1 MSVVGSPPNATAF
14 HGRVLRELSLES
26 ASRIQNGN
34 VFPLVGIHGNGFP
47 WEHIPKW
54 ECVGINGNV
63 FPGGAPRPSDPGKPP
78 GNLGSG
84 SEDMYRELTV
94 YLLTPTLTYVALRL
108 MPALWTPLVYASCAI
123 GLPLVCFFTLGYF
136 LYSLLPDSGVSATG
150 KAVLITGCDSGF
162 GHRLAVRLDRLG
174 FQVRSYVCST
184 ECTSDAC
191 RNLLLHKTKI
201 DIKSK
206 QALDIYFRQAVDYVR
221 QNLDGNGLW
230 AVVANA
236 GVFGAMELEWWS
248 IAEMKQH
255 FDINVFGCV
264 RTVQAFLPLLRQ
276 SRGRVV
282 LTASY
287 AGRGTASWNNVYS
300 MTKHAV
306 ISLGDGLRRE
316 LMKWGISVVLVE
328 PTYYKTAILPRPEA
342 IVKKYQE
349 SNLPKEVK
357 DAYGDDY
364 ASEMADISVNT
375 MAFFA
380 RDNVDEVVDTLEKAV
395 CTRHP
400 RQMYRC
406 DGFVRWLLVVI
417 FLCFPLV
424 FHDFLDYLFLHHHE
438 VGPDGKLVKR
448 LSMLERITNKVK
460 EILMPQKLKK

>member
-1 MSVVGSPPNATAF
+1 MDFLSGSDATCSRLHLYLF
-14 HGRVLRELSLES
+14 MYLSLP
-26 ASRIQNGN
+26 
-34 VFPLVGIHGNGFP
+34 VHLTM
-47 WEHIPKW
+47 
-54 ECVGINGNV
+54 
-63 FPGGAPRPSDPGKPP
+63 
-78 GNLGSG
+78 
-84 SEDMYRELTV
+84 EDFYRELTV
-94 YLLTPTLTYVALRL
+94 YLLTPTLTYLALRL
-108 MPALWTPLVYASCAI
+108 VPALWTPLVYVSCAI
-123 GLPLVCFFTLGYF
+123 GLPVVCVFTLGYF

-162 GHRLAVRLDRLG
+162 GHRLAMRLDRLG
-174 FQVRSYVCST
+174 FQVFAGCLFPHG
-184 ECTSDAC
+184 EGAK
-191 RNLLLHKTKI
+191 NLQMKASSKLHVVPLNVTK
-201 DIKSK
+201 DE
-206 QALDIYFRQAVDYVR
+206 DFRQAVDYVR

-248 IAEMKQH
+248 IAEMKQALRH
-255 FDINVFGCV
+255 Q
-264 RTVQAFLPLLRQ
+264 RAFLPLLRQ
-276 SRGRVV
+276 SKGRIV

-287 AGRGTASWNNVYS
+287 AGRATASWNNVYS

-328 PTYYKTAILPRPEA
+328 PTYYKTAILPKPEA
-342 IVKKYQE
+342 IVKKYKE

-364 ASEMADISVNT
+364 VSEMAEISVDT
-375 MAFFA
+375 MMFFA

-395 CTRHP
+395 RARHP

-424 FHDFLDYLFLHHHE
+424 FQDLLDYLFLHYHV
-438 VGPDGKLVKR
+438 VGPDGKLVMKPS
-448 LSMLERITNKVK
+448 LLERVTNKVK
-460 EILMPQKLKK
+460 AILAPQKLKK